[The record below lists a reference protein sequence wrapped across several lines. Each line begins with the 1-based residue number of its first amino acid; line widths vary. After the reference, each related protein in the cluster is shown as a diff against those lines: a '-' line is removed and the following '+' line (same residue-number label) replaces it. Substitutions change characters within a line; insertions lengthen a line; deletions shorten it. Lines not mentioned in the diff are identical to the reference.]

1 MTAPAKPRRKGG
13 KPIYSPEYAAR
24 RTAGKV
30 TLRLT
35 LEAREMLT
43 ALCGR
48 WECGPSE
55 AVTSLL
61 KAEAIDLAQQ
71 QAAHRERQ
79 R

>member
-1 MTAPAKPRRKGG
+1 MTAKPRKGG
-13 KPIYSPEYAAR
+13 RPVYSPETAAR

-71 QAAHRERQ
+71 QAAHKASQ